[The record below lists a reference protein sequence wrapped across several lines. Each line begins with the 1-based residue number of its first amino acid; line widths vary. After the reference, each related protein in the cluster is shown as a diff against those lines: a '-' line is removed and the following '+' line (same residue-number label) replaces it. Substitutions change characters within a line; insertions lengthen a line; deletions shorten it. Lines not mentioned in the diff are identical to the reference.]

1 VERLDVTPKLVASS
15 HVVLILFVFVKF
27 SAKNQNLV
35 ADLSKQKAELNFF
48 ILKSEHADF
57 LNTQMQQI
65 NQIKTQ
71 AFNHRKDSKF
81 LVK

>member
-35 ADLSKQKAELNFF
+35 ADLSKQKELNFF